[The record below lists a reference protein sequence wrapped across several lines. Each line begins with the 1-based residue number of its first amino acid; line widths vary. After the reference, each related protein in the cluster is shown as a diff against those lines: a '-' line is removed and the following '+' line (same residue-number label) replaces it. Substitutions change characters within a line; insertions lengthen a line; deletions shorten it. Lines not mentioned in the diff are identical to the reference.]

1 MQMRGLLA
9 CGMLG
14 YALAI
19 AADFEVQGP
28 DGRRALLKGDGTWR
42 YVTQKDTAKSGEAP
56 RKAEKRKVVG
66 DAVLSLER
74 RERVSDRECL
84 FGLRFTNDFPHIVQS
99 FVPTFSARRANDDV
113 AYDSLTAAFQAV
125 KPGDSQNR
133 EIIFRGISCQ
143 NIARLQVSGGDR
155 CVMGDL
161 ARFDSEEGRPRAAP
175 LAEGACLARVR
186 VVASP
191 LVRFEK

>member
-9 CGMLG
+9 CSVLG
-14 YALAI
+14 CALAM

-28 DGRRALLKGDGTWR
+28 DGRRILLKGDGTWR
-42 YVTQKDTAKSGEAP
+42 YVTKKDTVKSGEAP
-56 RKAEKRKVVG
+56 RKAEKPKMVG
-66 DAVLSLER
+66 EAVLSLER
-74 RERVSDRECL
+74 REHVRSGVCL
-84 FGLRFTNDFPHIVQS
+84 FELRLTNDFPHIIQS
-99 FVPTFSARRANDDV
+99 LVPTFSALRANDV
-113 AYDSLTAAFQAV
+113 AYDNLSAGFQAV

-161 ARFDSEEGRPRAAP
+161 DRFNSE
-175 LAEGACLARVR
+175 EGACLARVR

-191 LVRFEK
+191 LVRFEKQATVAAR